1 MSTTDAD
8 QGTQPPV
15 TTCYRH
21 TNRESHVRCT
31 RCDRFICPDCMRE
44 ASVGHQC
51 PECVREGNRGV
62 REARTAFGGRIATSD
77 VPTVTYALIALNVAL
92 YVAELM
98 RPDIVVR
105 LDALGSGLLGPDGN
119 SYVHRGGPVPPGFR
133 EIGVAHGE
141 WYRLI
146 TSSFLHLA
154 PTEGHFG
161 ITHILFNMAALWN
174 IGRVVEGQLGRVR
187 YLGLYLLA
195 ALGGGVATYVLA
207 PYTPALGASG
217 AVFGLGAAYW
227 VLSRRLR
234 YDPLG
239 GNQLIVMLLVWM
251 VISAAITS
259 WQGHLG
265 GLLTGGLFGLVI
277 ACAPARHRTL
287 VQVVGAVATLAVLVA
302 LVMVKTAQL
311 TGAA

>member
-21 TNRESHVRCT
+21 TGRESHVRCT
-31 RCDRFICPDCMRE
+31 RCDRYICPDCMRE

-62 REARTAFGGRIATSD
+62 REARTAFGGRIATSG
-77 VPTVTYALIALNVAL
+77 VPTVTYALIALNVAM
-92 YVAELM
+92 YVAEVL
-98 RPDIVVR
+98 RPGIVVR
-105 LDALGSGLLGPDGN
+105 LDGLGQGLLGPDGN
-119 SYVHRGGPVPPGFR
+119 GYVYHGGAVPPGYR
-133 EIGVAHGE
+133 AIGVAHGE
-141 WYRLI
+141 WYRLL
-146 TSSFLHLA
+146 TSSVLHAGPL
-154 PTEGHFG
+154 EGHFG

-174 IGRVVEGQLGRVR
+174 IGRVVESQLGRVR

-195 ALGGGVATYVLA
+195 ALGGGVAEYVLA
-207 PYTPALGASG
+207 PYTPAVGASG
-217 AVFGLGAAYW
+217 AVFGLAAAYY

-239 GNQLIVMLLVWM
+239 GSQLIVTLLVWL
-251 VISAAITS
+251 VISAAVTS

-265 GLLTGGLFGLVI
+265 GLLTGGALGL
-277 ACAPARHRTL
+277 ALAYAPARHRAP
-287 VQVVGAVATLAVLVA
+287 VQAAGAVAVLAVLVV
-302 LVMVKTAQL
+302 LVVVKTSQL

>member
-1 MSTTDAD
+1 MSATDAD

-21 TNRESHVRCT
+21 TKRESYVRCT
-31 RCDRFICPDCMRE
+31 RCDRYICPDCMRE

-51 PECVREGNRGV
+51 PECVREGNRSV
-62 REARTAFGGRIATSD
+62 REARTAFGGRIATSG
-77 VPTVTYALIALNVAL
+77 VPVVTYALIALNVAL
-92 YVAELM
+92 YVAELL
-98 RPDIVVR
+98 RPEIVVR

-119 SYVHRGGPVPPGFR
+119 GYVYHGEPVPPGFR
-133 EIGVAHGE
+133 AIGVAHGE

-146 TSSFLHLA
+146 TSAFLHLS
-154 PTEGHFG
+154 PTGGRFG
-161 ITHILFNMAALWN
+161 VTHILFNMAALWN
-174 IGRVVEGQLGRVR
+174 IGRVVEGQLGRAR

-195 ALGGGVATYVLA
+195 ALGGGVAEYVLA

-217 AVFGLGAAYW
+217 AVFGLGAAYY

-239 GNQLIVMLLVWM
+239 GNRLIVTLLVWL

-265 GLLTGGLFGLVI
+265 GLLTGGAVGLVI
-277 ACAPARHRTL
+277 AYAPARHRTL
-287 VQVVGAVATLAVLVA
+287 VQALGAAAVLIA
-302 LVMVKTAQL
+302 LVVLVVVKTSQL
-311 TGAA
+311 IGVA